1 MSHRDHDSAILRAIM
16 TTAVDAIIVSD
27 ATGNIL
33 RASPAAEY
41 LFGFEEGEL
50 IGRDVKVIMPDEM
63 AHRHDSFMTRYIQT
77 GEKQIIG
84 SGRQVEGRRKNG
96 QVFPVLLSVGEARED
111 DSQIFV
117 AILHDDT
124 RRVTS
129 EAALS
134 RSQRM
139 DAIGQMTGGISHDFN
154 NLLTVI
160 IGNLELL
167 EMNLDNDRQLALSR
181 EALHAAEM
189 AAELTSR
196 LMVFARQGNL
206 KPAPSDL
213 SEICRSAMTLL
224 ERMLGSKYTIAT
236 EFTADASPALVDPV
250 QLETALVNLAL
261 NSRDAM
267 PEGGELLISVS
278 DIIID
283 DRYMAQE
290 ADVSP
295 GHYVR
300 ILFTDNGHGMTEDA
314 QKRAFEPFFTT
325 KAESHGTGL
334 GLAMVYGF
342 VRQSGGHITL
352 YSEVGYGTSFGL
364 YFPAALSGA
373 DVLEAPPAPI
383 ANIPPRGYI
392 PCILVVEDNAKV
404 RKNSLERLTALGYRI
419 LSAETADNAYEMLK
433 SGTPVDLVF
442 TDVIMPGKM
451 TGFDLAAKIFKEFPR
466 VKVLLTSGYA
476 SDVFSEK
483 IPQEADYDILQK
495 PYRQSH
501 LATRIQTLLD
511 DKPD

>member
-1 MSHRDHDSAILRAIM
+1 MFHRDHDSAILRAIM
-16 TTAVDAIIVSD
+16 TAAVDAIIVSD
-27 ATGNIL
+27 AAGNIL
-33 RASPAAEY
+33 RASPAAEC

-50 IGRDVKVIMPDEM
+50 IGRNVKLIMPDGM
-63 AHRHDSFMTRYIQT
+63 AGRHDSFMMGFIQT
-77 GEKQIIG
+77 GEKHIIE

-96 QVFPVLLSVGEARED
+96 QVFPVQLSVAEARED
-111 DSQIFV
+111 DTQIFV
-117 AILHDDT
+117 AIVHDDT

-154 NLLTVI
+154 NLLTVM

-167 EMNLDNDRQLALSR
+167 EMNLDNERQLALSR

-206 KPAPSDL
+206 KPAASDL
-213 SEICRSAMTLL
+213 AEICRSAMTLL
-224 ERMLGSKYTIAT
+224 KRTLGSKYAIAT
-236 EFTADASPALVDPV
+236 EFTAGASPALVDPV

-267 PEGGELLISVS
+267 PDGGDLLISVS

-290 ADVSP
+290 AGVSP

-300 ILFTDNGHGMTEDA
+300 VLFTDNGHGMDEEA

-364 YFPAALSGA
+364 YFPAILSGA
-373 DVLEAPPAPI
+373 DVMEAPPAPI
-383 ANIPPRGYI
+383 TNIPRSGDI
-392 PCILVVEDNAKV
+392 PCILVVEDNARV
-404 RKNSLERLTALGYRI
+404 RKSSLERLTALGYAI
-419 LSAETADNAYEMLK
+419 KSAETADSAYDMLR
-433 SGTPVDLVF
+433 GGAHVDLVF

-451 TGFDLAAKIFKEFPR
+451 NGFDLAAKISDEFPK
-466 VKVLLTSGYA
+466 VKVLLTSGHA
-476 SDVFSEK
+476 SDVFSKK
-483 IPQEADYDILQK
+483 IPQEADYDILHK
-495 PYRQSH
+495 PYRQND
-501 LATRIQTLLD
+501 LTTRIQTLLD
-511 DKPD
+511 DDPG